1 MVLYIFYQHVIAQQD
16 KVTDKITLIL
26 LTLYIFEIV
35 IFFIFCLYLLKDTYV
50 VVSEKFIKND
60 LITW

>member
-60 LITW
+60 LIT